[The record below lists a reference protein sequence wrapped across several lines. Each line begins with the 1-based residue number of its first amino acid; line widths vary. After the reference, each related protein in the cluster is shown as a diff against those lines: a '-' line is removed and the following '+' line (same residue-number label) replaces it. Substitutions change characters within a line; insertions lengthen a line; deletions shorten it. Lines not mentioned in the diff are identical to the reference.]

1 MAAAIATG
9 EIMSLAA
16 INRRP
21 GRLRRPYAG
30 FTLIELMV
38 VLALVGALLSIALP
52 RYVASVNR
60 SAEVV
65 LRQNL
70 KATRQAI
77 DQYYGDRGAYPRSL
91 NELVQRGY
99 LDQYPVD
106 PVLDSRE
113 RWLVELAPDGGIT
126 NVRSGAEGVASD
138 GRNYRDL

>member
-1 MAAAIATG
+1 
-9 EIMSLAA
+9 MSLAS

>member
-1 MAAAIATG
+1 MHLTPGNAQSAC
-9 EIMSLAA
+9 S
-16 INRRP
+16 RRP
-21 GRLRRPYAG
+21 RVG

-52 RYVASVNR
+52 RYVVSVNR

-91 NELVQRGY
+91 NDLVQRGY

-106 PVLDSRE
+106 PVLESRE
-113 RWLVELAPDGGIT
+113 RWLVERAPDGGIT
-126 NVRSGAEGVASD
+126 NLRSGAEGVSSD
-138 GRNYRDL
+138 GRSFRDR

>member
-9 EIMSLAA
+9 EIVTLAA
-16 INRRP
+16 IKRRP
-21 GRLRRPYAG
+21 LLLRRPCAG

-77 DQYYGDRGAYPRSL
+77 DQYYGDRGVYPRSL

-126 NVRSGAEGVASD
+126 NLRSGAEGISSD
-138 GRNYRDL
+138 GRSFRDL

>member
-9 EIMSLAA
+9 EIMSLAS